1 MTQDST
7 NTMGVVESDEK
18 CIGFHEL
25 LDWQIVQ
32 YRQYV
37 GYHRLEISIA
47 EGRCISW
54 EEAEN
59 AVSKEILIDLGEQ
72 WHVEYCGAVCSSRE
86 NCLTGLHFL
95 HHKNTEPLHKV
106 G

>member
-1 MTQDST
+1 MKL
-7 NTMGVVESDEK
+7 NNANAMGVVERDEK

-37 GYHRLEISIA
+37 GYHRLEMSIA
-47 EGRCISW
+47 EGRCVSW
-54 EEAEN
+54 EEAEQ
-59 AVSKEILIDLGEQ
+59 AVSNKLPDLGEQ
-72 WHVEYCGAVCSSRE
+72 WHVEYCGAVCPSRD
-86 NCLTGLHFL
+86 NCLLALNFL
-95 HHKNTEPLHKV
+95 NKKNTELLHKV